1 VKEQGEGVLELTEE
15 VARALQEG
23 APLVALETAVFS
35 HGLPRPTALAAAEEL
50 EQEVRSAGALPAWV
64 AVVDGK
70 LVVGAPAAVVRRL
83 LEPGVWKVAER
94 DLPVAV
100 ARGATGGTTV
110 SATVAVA
117 HRVGI
122 PVVTTGGIG
131 GVHVGG
137 SHSWDVS
144 SDLHAL
150 AQHPVA
156 VVSSGVK
163 AVCDPAL
170 TLEYL
175 DTAGVTV
182 VGYRTD
188 RFPYFYAQDSGLP
201 VPHRAD
207 SPEEVAAVLRAK
219 RSLGQASGLLLANP
233 VPAEAALPLEEVHR
247 AVRAAVARAAARGV
261 GGADLTPYLLAA
273 LHDLTGGRSL
283 AANTALL
290 RSNARL
296 AAQVAVA
303 LAHAT
308 AGPRTSPSP

>member
-1 VKEQGEGVLELTEE
+1 MKEQGERVLELTEE
-15 VARALQEG
+15 VARALKEG
-23 APLVALETAVFS
+23 SPLVALETAVFS
-35 HGLPRPTALAAAEEL
+35 HGLPQPTALAAAEEL
-50 EQEVRSAGALPAWV
+50 EQEVRSAGALPAAV

-70 LVVGAPAAVVRRL
+70 LVLDAPRGLVRRL
-83 LEPGVWKVAER
+83 LDPGVWKVAER

-137 SHSWDVS
+137 NRSWDVS
-144 SDLHAL
+144 SDLRAL
-150 AQHPVA
+150 AQYPVA
-156 VVSSGVK
+156 LVSSGVK

-182 VGYRTD
+182 LGYRTD

-219 RSLGQASGLLLANP
+219 RSLGQGSGLLLANP
-233 VPAEAALPLEEVHR
+233 VPAEAALPLEEVQR
-247 AVRAAVARAAARGV
+247 AIRAAVARAAARGV
-261 GGADLTPYLLAA
+261 RGADLTPYLLAA
-273 LHDLTGGRSL
+273 LHDLTGGRSV

-296 AAQVAVA
+296 AAHVAVA
-303 LAHAT
+303 FARAT
-308 AGPRTSPSP
+308 ARPRPSPSP

>member
-1 VKEQGEGVLELTEE
+1 MSGQGWSGVLELGEE
-15 VARALQEG
+15 VAQALEQG
-23 APLVALETAVFS
+23 TPLVALETAVFS
-35 HGLPRPTALAAAEEL
+35 HGLPQPTALAAAEEL
-50 EQEVRSAGALPAWV
+50 EQEVRSLGAVPALV

-70 LVVGAPAAVVRRL
+70 LVVGAPWGVVRTL
-83 LEPGVWKVAER
+83 LDPGVWKVAER

-110 SATVAVA
+110 SATVAAA

-122 PVVTTGGIG
+122 PVVATGGIG

-144 SDLHAL
+144 SDLRAL

-175 DTAGVTV
+175 DTAGATV

-188 RFPYFYAQDSGLP
+188 RFPYFYAQESGLP
-201 VPHRAD
+201 VPHRVD

-219 RSLGQASGLLLANP
+219 LSLGQATGLLVANP
-233 VPAEAALPLEEVHR
+233 VPAEAALSLEEVQR

-261 GGADLTPYLLAA
+261 WGADLTPYLLAV
-273 LHDLTGGRSL
+273 LQDLTGGRSL

-303 LAHAT
+303 YAKAR
-308 AGPRTSPSP
+308 PRPSPSP